1 MKLSKVI
8 QIFSQASNYLRP
20 ILLNKSLIKPFKDM
34 KSRLL
39 QLILKIMKLSFYGVF
54 LQVILLNVLLAEGA
68 NGQKNLSVKE
78 VYIDLQ
84 LKDASIVKVF
94 SSIESKTNYKFN
106 YNKPALDKNALVN
119 INSSNAS
126 VADVLMEIS
135 EQTGLKFRQVNESIN
150 VDKLGNSNLTEAVT
164 IVADVDISGKIVD
177 ENDQGLPGASIVMQG
192 TARGATTDLE
202 GNYKLNVPEDAV
214 LEISFVGYKTQTVT
228 INGRSEINIS
238 MEVDAET
245 LSEVVVVGYGVQES
259 KDITGS
265 VTSVKS
271 ENFNKGV
278 INNAGQLIQG
288 KAAGVNVTSS
298 SGEPGSGQRIVIRGQ
313 GTMRSGS
320 GPLFVLD
327 GFPLGLAG
335 TGSGGSPLND
345 INPDDIESIDI
356 LKDASATAIY
366 GARGANGVVIIT
378 TKKGKEGT
386 SKVSFSSSLG
396 VSNLARKLPV
406 FNAAQFRQE
415 VAAIPGNEL
424 IDGGG
429 STDWQDELT
438 RSAITQNHNLVLS
451 GGTNKINYYASLGL
465 QDQEGIVYNS
475 GLKRT
480 SARINVTQNLLN
492 DRLKVDY
499 NLNTTITEQSRN
511 NNLGYSTNPTF
522 DAYTSDGEINNPL
535 NWNNPLLSNK
545 YSGNFSEN
553 RRILFNIAPSFEII
567 DGLVYKMN
575 VGYENRS
582 SDSDAQTIANSD
594 RNDLGNLTQS
604 FGNFENE
611 LIENYLTYTFDI
623 GNNNISILGGHSY
636 QKTTSRSRSWS
647 IDEFAPDTGIEPR
660 NNPGLGGEL
669 TLNDDNRPSGSA
681 FENELQSFFGRANWD
696 YNDKYLLTATV
707 RADGSS
713 KFGGNN
719 KYGVFPSIAGA
730 WRLLNEDFMGDS
742 FFSDLKLR
750 AGWGQT
756 GNQEIPNK
764 ITKESFTV
772 STSTNV
778 SYPIDQNG
786 AYPVGSVYTRFANP
800 DIQWEVST
808 QTNIGVDF
816 GFFDGKLSGTVD
828 YFNKVSD
835 NILLEVVPV
844 DPISPAPTFWT
855 NVPSMTIVNKG
866 LEIALAYS
874 KRNSEGFSYSFGGN
888 ATFISNEVKDS
899 PFTIVTTGSASG
911 QGLTNATINGFVSGE
926 PIGSFFMKTF
936 TGIDENGFSAFVDQ
950 DGDGFSTEG
959 DRTVVGSALPDF
971 TYNFYT
977 NFSYKGFDLSMNFNG
992 VSGNEI
998 YDHTAM
1004 GSFYKTL
1011 LSKSNNTTP
1020 IASEFTNESIINAA
1034 AVSTRYL
1041 KDGSFLRLN
1050 NLTFGYSFNTESIEW
1065 LEGLRL
1071 TFTGQNLFVIT
1082 DYDGYDPEVNTSSV
1096 ISGIQS
1102 FGIDKFAYPKAKTF
1116 VVGLNLT
1123 F

>member
-1 MKLSKVI
+1 MKLYLLRQIIIMSRYAMYGFCIQCLFLSLSLAKEGNAQIKSVEEIYLSVNLKEHNIEKVFE
-8 QIFSQASNYLRP
+8 QISSETKFDFIYNND
-20 ILLNKSLIKPFKDM
+20 LLEKQKNISLNVENKSLGNVLRLISRKSGLQFKRVDQDIIVSKKVFGQANIIEVIDDM
-34 KSRLL
+34 KL
-39 QLILKIMKLSFYGVF
+39 
-54 LQVILLNVLLAEGA
+54 
-68 NGQKNLSVKE
+68 
-78 VYIDLQ
+78 
-84 LKDASIVKVF
+84 
-94 SSIESKTNYKFN
+94 
-106 YNKPALDKNALVN
+106 
-119 INSSNAS
+119 
-126 VADVLMEIS
+126 ADVE
-135 EQTGLKFRQVNESIN
+135 
-150 VDKLGNSNLTEAVT
+150 
-164 IVADVDISGKIVD
+164 ISGKIND
-177 ENDQGLPGASIVMQG
+177 ENGQGLPGASVVVKG
-192 TARGATTDLE
+192 TSIGTTSDLD
-202 GNYKLNVPEDAV
+202 GNYKINVPEDAI
-214 LEISFVGYKTQTVT
+214 LTISFVGYKTIETP

-245 LSEVVVVGYGVQES
+245 LSEVIVVGYGVQEA

-271 ENFNKGV
+271 GDFNRG
-278 INNAGQLIQG
+278 ITNSPGQLIQG

-298 SGEPGSGQRIVIRGQ
+298 SGEPGSGQRIIIRGQ
-313 GTMRSGS
+313 GTLRSGS

-335 TGSGGSPLND
+335 TGSGESPLNF
-345 INPDDIESIDI
+345 INSDDIESIDI

-378 TKKGKEGT
+378 TKKGKEGV
-386 SKVSFSSSLG
+386 SKVSISSSLG
-396 VSNLARKLPV
+396 ISKLARKLNV
-406 FNAAQFRQE
+406 FSADEFRKE

-438 RSAITQNHNLVLS
+438 RTAITQNHNLVLS
-451 GGTNKINYYASLGL
+451 GGTKNINYYASLGL
-465 QDQEGIVYNS
+465 QDQEGVIYNS

-480 SARINVTQNLLN
+480 SARINVTQKLLD
-492 DRLKVDY
+492 DRLNIDY

-511 NNLGYSTNPTF
+511 NNVGYSTNPTF
-522 DAYTSDGEINNPL
+522 DAYTSDGEINNPV
-535 NWNNPLLSNK
+535 NWENPLLHNK
-545 YSGNFSEN
+545 YVGDFSES
-553 RRILFNIAPSFEII
+553 RRLLFSIAPSFEII

-582 SDSDAQTIANSD
+582 SGRDEQTIANTE
-594 RNDLGNLTQS
+594 RNDLGSLRQT
-604 FGNFENE
+604 FGNYENN
-611 LIENYLTYTFDI
+611 LIENYLTYTFDV
-623 GNNNISILGGHSY
+623 GDNNISVLGGHSY
-636 QKTTSRSRSWS
+636 QKTSFRENIWS
-647 IDEFAPDTGIEPR
+647 IDEFPADTGIEPR

-669 TLNDDNRPSGSA
+669 TISDNNRPSGSA
-681 FENELQSFFGRANWD
+681 YENELQSFFGRVNWD
-696 YNDKYLLTATV
+696 YKDKYLLTATV

-719 KYGVFPSIAGA
+719 KYGIFPSVAGA

-772 STSTNV
+772 STSSNV

-808 QTNIGVDF
+808 QSNIGVDF

-828 YFNKVSD
+828 YFNKVSN

-844 DPISPAPTFWT
+844 DPISPAPTYWT
-855 NVPSMTIVNKG
+855 NVPNMKIVNKG
-866 LEIALAYS
+866 LEIALDYS
-874 KRNSEGFSYSFGGN
+874 KRNNEGLSYSFGGN
-888 ATFISNEVKDS
+888 ATFIDNVVKDS

-911 QGLTNATINGFVSGE
+911 QGLTDATINGFVSGAS
-926 PIGSFFMKTF
+926 IGAFYMKTF
-936 TGIDENGFSAFVDQ
+936 TGIDE
-950 DGDGFSTEG
+950 DGFSEFIDQDEDGISTEN
-959 DRTVVGSALPDF
+959 DRTVVGSALPDL
-971 TYNFYT
+971 TYNFYA
-977 NFSYKGFDLSMNFNG
+977 NLRYKGFDLNMNFNG

-1020 IASEFTNESIINAA
+1020 IASEYPNESIINAA

-1041 KDGSFLRLN
+1041 KDGSYLRLN
-1050 NLTFGYSFNTESIEW
+1050 NLTLGYSFNTESINW
-1065 LEGLRL
+1065 LQELRL

-1082 DYDGYDPEVNTSSV
+1082 DYDGYDPEVNTDSS

-1116 VVGLNLT
+1116 VIGLNLT

>member
-1 MKLSKVI
+1 
-8 QIFSQASNYLRP
+8 
-20 ILLNKSLIKPFKDM
+20 M
-34 KSRLL
+34 KSKLL
-39 QLILKIMKLSFYGVF
+39 QLILKIMKLSFYAVF
-54 LQVILLNVLLAEGA
+54 LQVILLNFLLAEGA

-78 VYIDLQ
+78 VYINLQ

-106 YNKPALDKNALVN
+106 YNKPELDKKALIN

-135 EQTGLKFRQVNESIN
+135 EQTGLKFRQVNGSIN
-150 VDKLGNSNLTEAVT
+150 VDKLGESNTTEVVVV
-164 IVADVDISGKIVD
+164 VADVDITGKVVD
-177 ENDQGLPGASIVMQG
+177 ENGQGLPGASVVMQG
-192 TARGATTDLE
+192 TARGATSDLD
-202 GNYKLNVPEDAV
+202 GNYKLNVPEDAI
-214 LEISFVGYKTQTVT
+214 LEISFVGYKTQTVS

-238 MEVDAET
+238 LEIDAET
-245 LSEVVVVGYGVQES
+245 LSEVVVIGYGVQKTS
-259 KDITGS
+259 DVTGA
-265 VTSVKS
+265 VKRVKS
-271 ENFNKGV
+271 EDFNKGV
-278 INNAGQLIQG
+278 MNNAGQLIQG

-313 GTMRSGS
+313 GTLRAGS

-335 TGSGGSPLND
+335 TGSGGSPLNL

-378 TKKGKEGT
+378 TKKGKEGV

-396 VSNLARKLPV
+396 TSTLARKLPV
-406 FNAAQFRQE
+406 FSADEFRRE

-438 RSAITQNHNLVLS
+438 RTAITQNHNLVLS
-451 GGTNKINYYASLGL
+451 GGTKNLNYYASLGL

-480 SARINVTQNLLN
+480 SARINVSQKLLD
-492 DRLKVDY
+492 DRLSIDY
-499 NLNTTITEQSRN
+499 NLNTTITEQSKN
-511 NNLGYSTNPTF
+511 NTVGYSTNPTF

-535 NWNNPLLSNK
+535 NWNNPLLGNK
-545 YSGNFSEN
+545 YSGDFSEA
-553 RRILFNIAPSFEII
+553 RRILLSVAPSFEIT

-582 SDSDAQTIANSD
+582 SDRDQQTIANSD

-604 FGNFENE
+604 FGNFENS

-623 GNNNISILGGHSY
+623 EDHNLSILGGHSY
-636 QKTTSRSRSWS
+636 QKTSSRNRNWS
-647 IDEFAPDTGIEPR
+647 IDEFPADTGIEPR
-660 NNPGLGGEL
+660 YNPGLGGEL
-669 TLNDDNRPSGSA
+669 SINDNNRPSGSA
-681 FENELQSFFGRANWD
+681 WENELQSFFGRANWS
-696 YNDKYLLTATV
+696 YRDKYLLTATV

-719 KYGVFPSIAGA
+719 KYGIFPSLAA
-730 WRLLNEDFMGDS
+730 SWRLIEEDFIPS
-742 FFSDLKLR
+742 STIFSDLKLR
-750 AGWGQT
+750 AGWGKT

-764 ITKESFTV
+764 ITQESFSV

-786 AYPVGSVYTRFANP
+786 PYPVGSVYTRFANP

-808 QTNIGVDF
+808 QANIGVDF
-816 GFFDGKLSGTVD
+816 GFFDGKLSGTLD
-828 YFNKVSD
+828 YFHKVSD

-855 NVPSMTIVNKG
+855 NVPDMTIVNKG
-866 LEIALAYS
+866 LEIALDYS
-874 KRNSEGFSYSFGGN
+874 KRNDEGLSYGFGGN
-888 ATFISNEVKDS
+888 ATFINNEVKDS

-911 QGLTNATINGFVSGE
+911 QGLTDATINGFVSGQA
-926 PIGSFFMKTF
+926 IGAFFMKTF
-936 TGIDENGFSAFVDQ
+936 TGIDENGFSEFVDQ

-959 DRTVVGSALPDF
+959 DRTVVGSALPTM
-971 TYNFYT
+971 TYNFYA
-977 NFSYKGFDLSMNFNG
+977 NFGYKGFDLSANFNG

-1020 IASEFTNESIINAA
+1020 IATEFENESIINAA

-1050 NLTFGYSFNTESIEW
+1050 NLTVGYSFDTGSINW
-1065 LEGLRL
+1065 LQELRL

-1082 DYDGYDPEVNTSSV
+1082 DYDGYDPEVNTDSSTG
-1096 ISGIQS
+1096 GIQS

>member
-1 MKLSKVI
+1 MKLYLLRQIITMSRYAMYGFCIQCLFLSLSLAKEGNAQIKSVEEIYLSVNLKQHNIEKVFE
-8 QIFSQASNYLRP
+8 QISSETKFDFIYNND
-20 ILLNKSLIKPFKDM
+20 LLEKQKNISLNVENKSL
-34 KSRLL
+34 
-39 QLILKIMKLSFYGVF
+39 G
-54 LQVILLNVLLAEGA
+54 NVLRLISKKSGL
-68 NGQKNLSVKE
+68 QFKR
-78 VYIDLQ
+78 IDQ
-84 LKDASIVKVF
+84 DIIVSKKVF
-94 SSIESKTNYKFN
+94 GQANIIEQIDELKM
-106 YNKPALDKNALVN
+106 
-119 INSSNAS
+119 
-126 VADVLMEIS
+126 ADIE
-135 EQTGLKFRQVNESIN
+135 
-150 VDKLGNSNLTEAVT
+150 
-164 IVADVDISGKIVD
+164 ISGKIND
-177 ENDQGLPGASIVMQG
+177 EFSQGLPGASVVVKG
-192 TARGATTDLE
+192 TVNGTTTDLD
-202 GNYKLNVPEDAV
+202 GNYKLNVPEDATLV
-214 LEISFVGYKTQTVT
+214 ISYVGYKTQEVSL
-228 INGRSEINIS
+228 NGRSEINIS
-238 MEVDAET
+238 LEVDSET
-245 LSEVVVVGYGVQES
+245 LSEVVVIGYGVQKT
-259 KDITGS
+259 KDVTGAVKR
-265 VTSVKS
+265 VTN
-271 ENFNKGV
+271 EDFNKGV
-278 INNAGQLIQG
+278 MNNAGQLIQG

-313 GTMRSGS
+313 GTLRAGS

-327 GFPLGLAG
+327 GFLLGLAG
-335 TGSGGSPLND
+335 TGSAGSPLNF

-366 GARGANGVVIIT
+366 GSRGANGVVIIT
-378 TKKGKEGT
+378 TKKGKEGV
-386 SKVSFSSSLG
+386 SKMSFSSSLG
-396 VSNLARKLPV
+396 TSTLARKLPV
-406 FNAAQFRQE
+406 FSADEFRRE

-438 RSAITQNHNLVLS
+438 RTAITQNHNLVLS
-451 GGTNKINYYASLGL
+451 GGTKNLNYYASLGL

-475 GLKRT
+475 GFKRT
-480 SARINVTQNLLN
+480 SARINVTQKLLDN
-492 DRLKVDY
+492 RLNIDF

-511 NNLGYSTNPTF
+511 NNVGYSTNPTF

-545 YSGNFSEN
+545 YSGNFSES
-553 RRILFNIAPSFEII
+553 RRILLNIAPSFEII
-567 DGLVYKMN
+567 NGLVYKMN
-575 VGYENRS
+575 VGHENRS
-582 SDSDAQTIANSD
+582 NDGDVQTIANSD

-604 FGNFENE
+604 FGNFENN

-623 GNNNISILGGHSY
+623 EDHNISILGGHSY
-636 QKTTSRSRSWS
+636 QKTSSRNRSWS
-647 IDEFAPDTGIEPR
+647 IDDFPADTGIEPR

-669 TLNDDNRPSGSA
+669 TISDNNRPSGSA
-681 FENELQSFFGRANWD
+681 WENELQSFFGRANWS
-696 YNDKYLLTATV
+696 YKDKYLLTATV

-719 KYGVFPSIAGA
+719 KYGIFPSLAGS
-730 WRLLNEDFMGDS
+730 WRLIEEDFMPS
-742 FFSDLKLR
+742 STIFSDLKLR

-764 ITKESFTV
+764 ITQESFTV
-772 STSTNV
+772 SNSNNV

-786 AYPVGSVYTRFANP
+786 PYPVGSVYTRFANP

-808 QTNIGVDF
+808 QSNIGVDF
-816 GFFDGKLSGTVD
+816 GFFDGKLSGTID
-828 YFNKVSD
+828 YFHKVSD

-855 NVPSMTIVNKG
+855 NVPDMTIVNKG
-866 LEIALAYS
+866 IEIALDYS
-874 KRNSEGFSYSFGGN
+874 KRNSEGLSYGFGGN
-888 ATFISNEVKDS
+888 ATFISNEVQDS

-911 QGLTNATINGFVSGE
+911 QGLTDATINGFVSGQA
-926 PIGSFFMKTF
+926 IGAFFMKTF
-936 TGIDENGFSAFVDQ
+936 TGIDENGFSTFVDQ

-959 DRTVVGSALPDF
+959 DRTVVGSALPDM
-971 TYNFYT
+971 TYNFYA
-977 NFSYKGFDLSMNFNG
+977 NLSYKGFDLNANFNG

-1020 IASEFTNESIINAA
+1020 IASEFEEESIINAA

-1050 NLTFGYSFNTESIEW
+1050 NLTFGYSFNTESIGW
-1065 LEGLRL
+1065 LQELRL

-1082 DYDGYDPEVNTSSV
+1082 DYDGYDPEVNTDSSTG
-1096 ISGIQS
+1096 GIQS

-1116 VVGLNLT
+1116 LVGLNLT

>member
-1 MKLSKVI
+1 
-8 QIFSQASNYLRP
+8 
-20 ILLNKSLIKPFKDM
+20 M
-34 KSRLL
+34 KSKLL

-54 LQVILLNVLLAEGA
+54 LQVILLNFLLAEGA

-78 VYIDLQ
+78 VYINLQ
-84 LKDASIVKVF
+84 LKDASIVKAF
-94 SSIESKTNYKFN
+94 NSIESKTNYKFN
-106 YNKPALDKNALVN
+106 YNKPEVDKKTLVN
-119 INSSNAS
+119 INRSNVT

-135 EQTGLKFRQVNESIN
+135 EQTGLKFRQVNGSIN
-150 VDKLGNSNLTEAVT
+150 VDKLIGSSIEEVVVVL
-164 IVADVDISGKIVD
+164 ADVDITGTITD
-177 ENDQGLPGASIVMQG
+177 ENGQGLPGASIVMQG
-192 TARGATTDLE
+192 TARGATSDLD
-202 GNYKLNVPEDAV
+202 GNYKLNIPEDAI
-214 LEISFVGYKTQTVT
+214 LEISFVGYKTQTVS

-238 MEVDAET
+238 LEVDAET
-245 LSEVVVVGYGVQES
+245 LSEVVVIGYGVQKT
-259 KDITGS
+259 KDVTGAVKR
-265 VTSVKS
+265 VTS
-271 ENFNKGV
+271 EDFNKGV
-278 INNAGQLIQG
+278 MNNAGQLIQG

-313 GTMRSGS
+313 GTLRAGS

-335 TGSGGSPLND
+335 TGSGGSPLNF

-378 TKKGKEGT
+378 TKKGKEGV

-396 VSNLARKLPV
+396 TSRLAGKLPV
-406 FNAAQFRQE
+406 FSADQFRKE

-438 RSAITQNHNLVLS
+438 RTAITQNHNLVLS
-451 GGTNKINYYASLGL
+451 GGTKNLNYYASLGL

-480 SARINVTQNLLN
+480 SARINVTQKLLD
-492 DRLKVDY
+492 DRLSIDY
-499 NLNTTITEQSRN
+499 NLNTTITEQSKN
-511 NNLGYSTNPTF
+511 NNLGYRTNPTF

-545 YSGNFSEN
+545 YSGDFSEA
-553 RRILFNIAPSFEII
+553 RRILLSVAPSFEII

-582 SDSDAQTIANSD
+582 SDRDQQTIANSD
-594 RNDLGNLTQS
+594 RNDLGNLTQR
-604 FGNFENE
+604 FTNFENS

-623 GNNNISILGGHSY
+623 EEHSLSILGGHSY
-636 QKTTSRSRSWS
+636 QKTSSRSRSWS
-647 IDEFAPDTGIEPR
+647 IDDFPADTGIEPR
-660 NNPGLGGEL
+660 YNPGLGGEL
-669 TLNDDNRPSGSA
+669 SINDNNRPSGSA
-681 FENELQSFFGRANWD
+681 WENELQSFFGRANWS
-696 YNDKYLLTATV
+696 YKDKYLLTATV

-719 KYGVFPSIAGA
+719 KYGIFPSLAA
-730 WRLLNEDFMGDS
+730 SWRLIEEDFIPS
-742 FFSDLKLR
+742 STIFSDLKLR
-750 AGWGQT
+750 AGWGKT

-764 ITKESFTV
+764 ITQESFTV

-786 AYPVGSVYTRFANP
+786 PYPVGSVYTRFANP

-808 QTNIGVDF
+808 QANIGVDF
-816 GFFDGKLSGTVD
+816 GFFDGKLSGTID
-828 YFNKVSD
+828 YFHKVSD

-855 NVPSMTIVNKG
+855 NVPDMTIVNKG
-866 LEIALAYS
+866 LEIALDYS
-874 KRNSEGFSYSFGGN
+874 KRNSEGLSYGFGGN
-888 ATFISNEVKDS
+888 ATFINNEVKDS
-899 PFTIVTTGSASG
+899 PFTIVTTGSAQG
-911 QGLTNATINGFVSGE
+911 QGLTDATINGFVSGE
-926 PIGSFFMKTF
+926 AIGAFYMKTF

-959 DRTVVGSALPDF
+959 DRTVVGSALPDM
-971 TYNFYT
+971 TYNFYA
-977 NFSYKGFDLSMNFNG
+977 NFGYKGFDLNANFNG

-1020 IASEFTNESIINAA
+1020 IATEFANESIINAA

-1050 NLTFGYSFNTESIEW
+1050 NLTLGYSFDTGSIDW
-1065 LEGLRL
+1065 LQELRL

-1082 DYDGYDPEVNTSSV
+1082 DYDGYDPEVNTDSSTG
-1096 ISGIQS
+1096 GIQS